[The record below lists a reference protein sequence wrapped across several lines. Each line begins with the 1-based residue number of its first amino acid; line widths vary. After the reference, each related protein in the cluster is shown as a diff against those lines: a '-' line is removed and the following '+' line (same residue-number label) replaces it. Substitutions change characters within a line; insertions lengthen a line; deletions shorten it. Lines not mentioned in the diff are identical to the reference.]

1 MSESVDI
8 LIKADDQASKKFSD
22 VSGNLDKSMKRVEQ
36 IMRSLEEPVERYN
49 REMEELIQLHKSGAI
64 SADQFAAAQGKIAE
78 KVRGTSDAFSKT
90 GQSTKVATEF
100 AGVLANLT
108 GNSQLAGFAGQMAS
122 ATEKVSQFG
131 TMSKKGT
138 AGAMGFKLGMIGLAA
153 TLGYA
158 VGKALGDI
166 IFQTAKFNREV
177 KAAADLAKE
186 LDKQLKAVSATIAS
200 NKKEDIELIRD
211 PEAKRAAYKKLF
223 TDLDKD
229 IQQAANRMENSKK
242 VADDWNDAWQVTG
255 NRKQYAIDANE
266 QLKADQETLAGLKE
280 QRSELVKIAGARAQ
294 ANEQIKLAN
303 QEKDKSESYL
313 ESLRQEVE
321 YLKAT
326 REEQI
331 KLDAARNTTEEDRGE
346 AERLLQERDAIHAK
360 AEAEKELE
368 RTRIQAEENAAK
380 AAIKAAEDIERAKAK
395 AAEEQ
400 QKAAE
405 KAAAEVAKEKERI
418 EGIKRSEQE
427 RLQLQ
432 RIELEQGAEAAKVQ
446 ELINKGIDEATAKEI
461 AAEEAAIERLKQK
474 KAEEAAQAKDG
485 GKKLQSSGS
494 TPTLSANESR
504 LLTRGPADRQEKWLE
519 VAAMSL
525 QQIVLTTTVTA
536 DASGASKE
544 SLANIKENTSNT
556 AQMVPTT

>member
-1 MSESVDI
+1 M
-8 LIKADDQASKKFSD
+8 
-22 VSGNLDKSMKRVEQ
+22 
-36 IMRSLEEPVERYN
+36 
-49 REMEELIQLHKSGAI
+49 
-64 SADQFAAAQGKIAE
+64 
-78 KVRGTSDAFSKT
+78 
-90 GQSTKVATEF
+90 
-100 AGVLANLT
+100 
-108 GNSQLAGFAGQMAS
+108 
-122 ATEKVSQFG
+122 
-131 TMSKKGT
+131 
-138 AGAMGFKLGMIGLAA
+138 
-153 TLGYA
+153 
-158 VGKALGDI
+158 
-166 IFQTAKFNREV
+166 
-177 KAAADLAKE
+177 
-186 LDKQLKAVSATIAS
+186 
-200 NKKEDIELIRD
+200 
-211 PEAKRAAYKKLF
+211 
-223 TDLDKD
+223 
-229 IQQAANRMENSKK
+229 
-242 VADDWNDAWQVTG
+242 
-255 NRKQYAIDANE
+255 
-266 QLKADQETLAGLKE
+266 
-280 QRSELVKIAGARAQ
+280 KIAGARAQ

-519 VAAMSL
+519 VAVMSL

>member
-177 KAAADLAKE
+177 KAAADAAKE
-186 LDKQLKAVSATIAS
+186 FDKQLKAVAATIAS

-229 IQQAANRMENSKK
+229 IQQAASRMESSKK
-242 VADDWNDAWQVTG
+242 VAEDWNDAWQVTG

-266 QLKADQETLAGLKE
+266 QLKTDQETLASLKE

-380 AAIKAAEDIERAKAK
+380 AAIKAAEDVERARAK

-446 ELINKGIDEATAKEI
+446 ELINKGIDETTAKEI
-461 AAEEAAIERLKQK
+461 AAEDAAIERLKQK

-544 SLANIKENTSNT
+544 ILDNIKTNTSNT